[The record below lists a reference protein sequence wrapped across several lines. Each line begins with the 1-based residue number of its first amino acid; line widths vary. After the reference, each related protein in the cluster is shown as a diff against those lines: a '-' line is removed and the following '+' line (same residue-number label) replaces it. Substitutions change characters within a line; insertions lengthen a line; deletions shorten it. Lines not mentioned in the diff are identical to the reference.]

1 MHRLAFRVLQPLSV
15 LTADK
20 SKSIWNFNKIKY
32 TFVPV
37 ACTSLYYIF
46 HQRQFKHVE
55 LEEVDSECLYDQ
67 ARKNTVVETTKYI
80 LRFIQLGFI
89 FTPTILCL
97 PLCLFDSTRG
107 LWISIF
113 LNAVQRAGIVWI
125 KAFQYLSHRR
135 DIIGEEMAVRF

>member
-1 MHRLAFRVLQPLSV
+1 M
-15 LTADK
+15 
-20 SKSIWNFNKIKY
+20 
-32 TFVPV
+32 
-37 ACTSLYYIF
+37 
-46 HQRQFKHVE
+46 
-55 LEEVDSECLYDQ
+55 
-67 ARKNTVVETTKYI
+67 VETTKYI